1 MNGFA
6 RVTTDRRIQ
15 IRFAP
20 SVSPGAPPATG
31 RGSSGTPRGPTDE
44 SLGLAGHRWYGEF
57 LSGLSAVGIDGTAG
71 GLRDAWREEGL
82 PPILLS
88 KTGTLNEPGEATP
101 SDDLFSKSLLFALG
115 PGMPGAPEP
124 LTCGIVGGLY
134 LRFKTGPRSG
144 NLPSYQVEFA
154 RRRLGDF
161 LKDYWEEFGACP
173 GAGREG

>member
-1 MNGFA
+1 
-6 RVTTDRRIQ
+6 
-15 IRFAP
+15 
-20 SVSPGAPPATG
+20 
-31 RGSSGTPRGPTDE
+31 
-44 SLGLAGHRWYGEF
+44 
-57 LSGLSAVGIDGTAG
+57 
-71 GLRDAWREEGL
+71 LRDAWREEGL

-173 GAGREG
+173 GAGSEG